1 MELEKEE
8 EIKYQSNTSKA
19 LILCVRTTYEPACPV
34 CVPAASHRCLLL
46 TGSFNTP
53 TATLPEGFLVTR
65 VPAYVRVRATL
76 FESSAGRDVTRLP
89 PCAPMCPVCVPA
101 PPGVFLPVRTLQ
113 FNSQW
118 FQVKSI
124 HKQQTPIRE
133 LDLT

>member
-65 VPAYVRVRATL
+65 SPRRYASERRFLNHPPEDRRA
-76 FESSAGRDVTRLP
+76 RDY

-101 PPGVFLPVRTLQ
+101 PPGKDASV
-113 FNSQW
+113 
-118 FQVKSI
+118 
-124 HKQQTPIRE
+124 
-133 LDLT
+133 

>member
-65 VPAYVRVRATL
+65 SPRRYASERRFLNVNH
-76 FESSAGRDVTRLP
+76 P
-89 PCAPMCPVCVPA
+89 PDE
-101 PPGVFLPVRTLQ
+101 T
-113 FNSQW
+113 
-118 FQVKSI
+118 
-124 HKQQTPIRE
+124 
-133 LDLT
+133 